1 MKWLL
6 KRWSQGTKGAGH
18 WKNRQDSSSGFLK
31 GGQQT
36 LREAAA
42 MLVIREEQ
50 GKELI
55 GTTFYRSRGW
65 LAWKEKGDSGVL
77 KCWPTRDCSLQLCYN
92 FDGNES
98 LSTIV
103 SGKGNRLEEEEA
115 TMVYEYSE

>member
-1 MKWLL
+1 MRNQQKDEVAAEKVESRNKRSWPLERQTRLKQWL
-6 KRWSQGTKGAGH
+6 S
-18 WKNRQDSSSGFLK
+18 K

-77 KCWPTRDCSLQLCYN
+77 KCWPTRDCSLVGFVCNQ
-92 FDGNES
+92 E
-98 LSTIV
+98 
-103 SGKGNRLEEEEA
+103 R
-115 TMVYEYSE
+115 